1 MRLRFTSMVLVALL
15 FAVALPAVAQMEMPK
30 PAPELK
36 KLDYFVGTWATEGD
50 IKPSS
55 MGAGGKWTGSEH
67 YEWMEGG
74 YFLTGKEEY
83 AGPEGKAQGPAFLG
97 YDTND
102 KMFTYDAFNSMGEA
116 GHAKGNVNGDTW
128 TYTSDEKMGGQSFK
142 GRYTMKILSP
152 TSYNMKYEMSKDG
165 TNWTTVMEGK
175 ATKK

>member
-1 MRLRFTSMVLVALL
+1 MVLVALL

-36 KLDYFVGTWATEGD
+36 KLDYFVGTWTTEGD

-74 YFLTGKEEY
+74 FFLTGHAEY
-83 AGPEGKAQGPAFLG
+83 SGPEGKAKGPAFLG
-97 YDTND
+97 YDSND
-102 KMFTYDAFNSMGEA
+102 KMFTYDSFNSMGEA
-116 GHAKGNVNGDTW
+116 EHSKGNVNGDTW

-142 GRYTMKILSP
+142 ARYSMKILSP
-152 TSYNMKYEMSKDG
+152 TSYTMKFEMSQDG
-165 TNWTTVMEGK
+165 TNWMTVMEGK